1 MNWDDLRSFLAV
13 VEAGGLVAAAR
24 RLGINHATVQRR
36 IGRLE
41 TALGVRLFDRAPT
54 GYVLTPAG
62 EELVTGSRDME
73 DRMILLEARIA
84 GRDLQLT
91 GSVRLTT
98 VDSIAETV
106 LPRYLRRFRE
116 DYPALTVEVVVENR
130 VLNLTRREAD
140 IALRPG
146 PDPRGTMVGRR
157 FAGMG
162 FAVYSADDGADAWIT
177 GDDSLQHLAAM
188 QWLAG
193 SLGARPVAV
202 RCNSFSAMAAA
213 ASAGLGAAV
222 LPRLLGDFRPELVRG
237 TVLPDAATVDL
248 WLLAHPEV
256 RRISRVRVLL
266 DHLAASLKKD
276 ESRCSGVG
284 QEVGT

>member
-1 MNWDDLRSFLAV
+1 MNWDDLRAFLAV
-13 VEAGGLVAAAR
+13 VESGGLVAAAR
-24 RLGINHATVQRR
+24 RLGVNHATVQRR
-36 IGRLE
+36 VGRLE
-41 TALGVRLFDRAPT
+41 AALGVRLFDRSPT

-62 EELVTGSRDME
+62 EDLLGGSRDLE
-73 DRMILLEARIA
+73 DRMVLLEARIA

-91 GSVRLTT
+91 GTVRLTT

-106 LPRYLRRFRE
+106 LPRYLRSFRE

-157 FAGMG
+157 FRGMG
-162 FAVYSADDGADAWIT
+162 FAVYAADDGADAWIA

-188 QWLAG
+188 QWLAS
-193 SLGARPVAV
+193 SLGDRPVAV

-213 ASAGLGAAV
+213 AASGLGAAV
-222 LPRLLGDFRPELVRG
+222 LPRLLGDFRPEIVRG
-237 TVLPDAATVDL
+237 TVLPDTTSVDL
-248 WLLAHPEV
+248 WLLSHPEV

-266 DHLAASLKKD
+266 DHLAACLKKD
-276 ESRCSGVG
+276 ETRTSGA
-284 QEVGT
+284 TLAADT